1 MSPQWLNQ
9 LRIQHK
15 VWVMLLLLC
24 VPLSAGIAIH
34 LYVVQQLLALQQ
46 QKQDLMVADEQ
57 VHLLGRLAVDIEDG
71 FRGYV
76 LTQQPA
82 FLAPLV
88 EAEKKLNQALSDAS
102 TSLAKLSG
110 SPNQLASIERQ
121 LKNLLRSKQ
130 QLIADIQKGL
140 GDQTLA
146 YVRSG
151 EGLRLSDLFRA
162 DLRTVED
169 RLMRQRTS
177 LNEQADSLSQRAF
190 VGLWI
195 TLAGVVALGWIV
207 SRVLANSLSDLITR
221 LQSATTRIGAHVDVD
236 GIAELLATRRGAKD
250 ELGQL
255 ADAYLAMA
263 RRIETHIRE
272 IEVLDAIGQE
282 INTIGPDG
290 LDGVLRRITDRAVEL
305 VQTDVCLVL
314 LRDERMGCWVV
325 EAASGEWNDR
335 LKKSVMLWEEL
346 PVCVQ
351 AFQTRKV
358 ATGER
363 FRLDERP
370 QVLRRNLIGD
380 SMLSIPLLAQGIP
393 FGVLSLLSEERRG
406 AHEWNLRLAEGLAH
420 QAALAIS
427 NARLY
432 ETVEQRQRGLAA
444 RLHQLE
450 HLAENLAHDLKGP
463 GARMEELARLLVQQY
478 GWQFDDR
485 TNRWLSLIEE
495 NSRDL
500 VQRVEG
506 ILTVARVG
514 TDQGAI
520 TAVDPNAI
528 IDEVLKARAGEIER
542 LHAVVHIEPGLPFVA
557 CHGAYLRQ
565 ILDNLVSNALKF
577 TKAGETPLVRISWR
591 IVGPMVAFSVEDHGI
606 GIPPTQRT
614 RVFQPFVRLQTSEA
628 AGSGIGLTII
638 QRIVDLYG
646 GKVWIDGVEGSG
658 CIVQFTVP
666 SIQASEGVE
675 CGGQAIWLGGSAR
688 SSLRKGGDDD
698 TWRSVRRSIGQG

>member
-1 MSPQWLNQ
+1 MGRWVVQWVNHLS
-9 LRIQHK
+9 IQHK

-24 VPLSAGIAIH
+24 VPLGAGIAIH
-34 LYVVQQLLALQQ
+34 LYVVQQLLGLQQ
-46 QKQDLMVADEQ
+46 QKQDLTLADKQ
-57 VHLLGRLAVDIEDG
+57 VHVLERLAVDIEDG

-82 FLAPLV
+82 FLVPLI
-88 EAEKKLNQALSDAS
+88 EAEAKLNQALSDAS
-102 TSLAKLSG
+102 ASLAKLPG
-110 SPNQLASIERQ
+110 SSNQLDSIERQ
-121 LKNLLRSKQ
+121 LKDFLHSKQ
-130 QLIADIQKGL
+130 ELIADIQRGG
-140 GDQTLA
+140 GDKALE

-151 EGLRLSDLFRA
+151 EGLRLSDLLRA

-169 RLMRQRTS
+169 RLMRHRNF
-177 LNEQADSLSQRAF
+177 LKEQADALSQRTF

-207 SRVLANSLSDLITR
+207 SRVLARSLKDPIMQ
-221 LQSATTRIGAHVDVD
+221 LQSATRSIGAQVDMA
-236 GIAELLATRRGAKD
+236 GITELLAVGRGAKD

-263 RRIETHIRE
+263 RRIETHTQE
-272 IEVLDAIGQE
+272 IETLIAVGRE

-290 LDGVLRRITDRAVEL
+290 LDGVLRRISDRAVEL
-305 VQTDVCLVL
+305 VKADVCLVL
-314 LRDERMGCWVV
+314 LRDDQMGCWVV

-346 PVCVQ
+346 PVSVQ
-351 AFQTRKV
+351 AFETREA

-363 FRLDERP
+363 FRFDERP

-393 FGVLSLLSEERRG
+393 FGVLSLLAERPRE
-406 AHEWNLRLAEGLAH
+406 AHEWNLRLAGGLA
-420 QAALAIS
+420 QEAALAIS

-432 ETVEQRQRGLAA
+432 EAAEQRQRGLAA
-444 RLHQLE
+444 RLQQLE
-450 HLAENLAHDLKGP
+450 HLAETLAHDLKGP
-463 GARMEELARLLVQQY
+463 GARMEELARLLVQQC

-485 TNRWLSLIEE
+485 TKRWLSLLEE
-495 NSRDL
+495 NGRDL

-514 TDQGAI
+514 MGQGAI
-520 TAVDPNAI
+520 TAVDPTVI

-542 LHAVVHIEPGLPFVA
+542 LRAVVRVEPGLPLVA

-565 ILDNLVSNALKF
+565 IFDNLVSNALKF
-577 TKAGETPLVRISWR
+577 TRAGEAPMVRISGH
-591 IVGPMVAFSVEDHGI
+591 VEGPMVAFSVEDRGI
-606 GIPPTQRT
+606 GIPSTQRS
-614 RVFQPFVRLQTSEA
+614 RVFQPFVRLLMSDV

-638 QRIVDLYG
+638 QRIVALYG
-646 GKVWIDGVEGSG
+646 GKVWIDGVDGQS
-658 CIVQFTVP
+658 CTVQFTVP
-666 SIQASEGVE
+666 SFQEQGNASNGRTQTSRVSDVADVAPRGV
-675 CGGQAIWLGGSAR
+675 L
-688 SSLRKGGDDD
+688 
-698 TWRSVRRSIGQG
+698 

>member
-1 MSPQWLNQ
+1 MDRWAAQWGGY

-46 QKQDLMVADEQ
+46 QKQDLMLADEQ

-88 EAEKKLNQALSDAS
+88 EAEEKLNKALSDS
-102 TSLAKLSG
+102 SRSLAKLSG
-110 SPNQLASIERQ
+110 SPGQLAPIERQ
-121 LKNLLRSKQ
+121 LKDLLRSKQ
-130 QLIADIQKGL
+130 ELIADIQKGPV
-140 GDQTLA
+140 DKALA

-151 EGLRLSDLFRA
+151 EGIRLSDLLLA

-169 RLMRQRTS
+169 RLMRQRNS
-177 LNEQADSLSQRAF
+177 LNEQADALSQRTF

-195 TLAGVVALGWIV
+195 TLAGVVVLGWIV
-207 SRVLANSLSDLITR
+207 SRVLAHSLTDPITR
-221 LQSATTRIGAHVDVD
+221 LQSATARIGAHIDVA
-236 GIAELLATRRGAKD
+236 GITELLANGRGAKD

-263 RRIETHIRE
+263 RRIETHIQE
-272 IEVLDAIGQE
+272 IEALDAIGHE

-351 AFQTRKV
+351 AFETREV

-393 FGVLSLLSEERRG
+393 FGVLSLLAERPRG
-406 AHEWNLRLAEGLAH
+406 AHEWNRRLAKGLA
-420 QAALAIS
+420 QEAALAIS

-432 ETVEQRQRGLAA
+432 EAVEQRQRGLVA
-444 RLHQLE
+444 RLQLLE
-450 HLAENLAHDLKGP
+450 HLAETLAHDLKGP
-463 GARMEELARLLVQQY
+463 GARMEELARLLVQQC

-520 TAVDPNAI
+520 TAVDPTVI
-528 IDEVLKARAGEIER
+528 INEVLKARAGEIER
-542 LHAVVHIEPGLPFVA
+542 FRAVVHVEPGLPLVA

-565 ILDNLVSNALKF
+565 IFDNLVSNAFKF
-577 TKAGETPLVRISWR
+577 TRAGESPQVRISGH
-591 IVGPMVAFSVEDHGI
+591 VEGPMVAFSVEDQGI
-606 GIPPTQRT
+606 GIPSTQRI
-614 RVFQPFVRLQTSEA
+614 RVFQPFVRLSMSDA
-628 AGSGIGLTII
+628 PGNGIGLTII
-638 QRIVDLYG
+638 RRIVDLYG
-646 GKVWIDGVEGSG
+646 GKVWIDGAEWPG
-658 CIVQFTVP
+658 CTVQFTVP
-666 SIQASEGVE
+666 SFEEQEGALNARVQASRVSGMV
-675 CGGQAIWLGGSAR
+675 
-688 SSLRKGGDDD
+688 DV
-698 TWRSVRRSIGQG
+698 VRREAL

>member
-1 MSPQWLNQ
+1 MDRWAAQWWGQ
-9 LRIQHK
+9 FRIQHK
-15 VWVMLLLLC
+15 VWTLLLLLW
-24 VPLSAGIAIH
+24 VPLVGGLATH
-34 LYVVQQLLALQQ
+34 LYFVQQLLSLQHQ
-46 QKQDLMVADEQ
+46 RQELVLARAQ
-57 VHLLGRLAVDIEDG
+57 VEVLRRLAVDIEDG

-82 FLAPLV
+82 FLAPLT
-88 EAEKKLNQALSDAS
+88 EAEAKIDQVLSNV
-102 TSLAKLSG
+102 TKSLARVSS
-110 SPNQLASIERQ
+110 SPSSLAPIEQQ
-121 LKNLLRSKQ
+121 LKDLLQSKHE
-130 QLIADIQKGL
+130 LIADIRKGSA
-140 GDQTLA
+140 DQALA

-151 EGLRLSDLFRA
+151 EGIRLSDRLRE

-169 RLMRQRTS
+169 RLDRQGNS
-177 LNEQADSLSQRAF
+177 LSEQAEALSQRTF

-195 TLAGVVALGWIV
+195 ALAGVVVLGWIV
-207 SRVLANSLSDLITR
+207 SRILARALTDPITR
-221 LQSATTRIGAHVDVD
+221 LQSATGKIGAHVDVA
-236 GIAELLATRRGAKD
+236 GITDLLAPCRRSKD

-255 ADAYLAMA
+255 AEAYLAMA

-272 IEVLDAIGQE
+272 IEVLDAIGHE

-346 PVCVQ
+346 PVSVQ
-351 AFQTRKV
+351 AFETREV

-363 FRLDERP
+363 FRSDERP
-370 QVLRRNLIGD
+370 QVLRRNVIGD
-380 SMLSIPLLAQGIP
+380 SMLAIPLLAQGIP
-393 FGVLSLLSEERRG
+393 FGVLSLLTERPRG
-406 AHEWNLRLAEGLAH
+406 AHEWNQRLAEGLA
-420 QAALAIS
+420 QEAALAIS

-432 ETVEQRQRGLAA
+432 EAAQQRQRGLVA
-444 RLHQLE
+444 RLQQLE
-450 HLAENLAHDLKGP
+450 HLAETLAHDLKGP

-478 GWQFDDR
+478 GGQFDDR

-495 NSRDL
+495 NGRDL

-520 TAVDPNAI
+520 TAVDPTAI
-528 IDEVLKARAGEIER
+528 IGEVLKARAGEIER
-542 LHAVVHIEPGLPFVA
+542 LRAVVQVEPGLPLVA

-565 ILDNLVSNALKF
+565 IFDNLVSNALKF
-577 TKAGETPLVRISWR
+577 TRAGESPLVRISGR
-591 IVGPMVAFSVEDHGI
+591 VEGPMVVFSVEDQGI
-606 GIPPTQRT
+606 GIPSTQRI
-614 RVFQPFVRLQTSEA
+614 RVFQPFVRLLMSEA

-646 GKVWIDGVEGSG
+646 GKVWIDGAEGPG
-658 CIVQFTVP
+658 CTVQFTVP
-666 SIQASEGVE
+666 SFQEQGSASHARMQASRVPDV
-675 CGGQAIWLGGSAR
+675 A
-688 SSLRKGGDDD
+688 DV
-698 TWRSVRRSIGQG
+698 VRRGVL

>member
-1 MSPQWLNQ
+1 MGRRVVQWVNH

-24 VPLSAGIAIH
+24 VPLGAGIAIH
-34 LYVVQQLLALQQ
+34 LYVVQQLLGLQQ
-46 QKQDLMVADEQ
+46 QKQDLTLADKQ
-57 VHLLGRLAVDIEDG
+57 VHVLERLAVDIEDG

-82 FLAPLV
+82 FLVPLI
-88 EAEKKLNQALSDAS
+88 EAEAKLNQALSDAS
-102 TSLAKLSG
+102 ASLAKLPG
-110 SPNQLASIERQ
+110 SSNQLDSIERQ
-121 LKNLLRSKQ
+121 LKDFLHSKQ
-130 QLIADIQKGL
+130 ELIADIQRGR
-140 GDQTLA
+140 GDKALE

-151 EGLRLSDLFRA
+151 EGLRLSDLLRA

-169 RLMRQRTS
+169 RLMRHRNF
-177 LNEQADSLSQRAF
+177 LKEQADGLSQRTF

-207 SRVLANSLSDLITR
+207 SRVLARSLKDPIMQ
-221 LQSATTRIGAHVDVD
+221 LQSATRSIGAQVDMA
-236 GIAELLATRRGAKD
+236 GITELLAVGRGAKD

-263 RRIETHIRE
+263 RRIETHTQE
-272 IEVLDAIGQE
+272 IETLIAVGRE

-290 LDGVLRRITDRAVEL
+290 LDGVLRRISDRAVEL
-305 VQTDVCLVL
+305 VKADVCLVL
-314 LRDERMGCWVV
+314 LRDDQMGCWVV

-346 PVCVQ
+346 PVSVQ
-351 AFQTRKV
+351 AFETREA

-363 FRLDERP
+363 FSFDERP

-393 FGVLSLLSEERRG
+393 FGVLSLLADRPRG
-406 AHEWNLRLAEGLAH
+406 AHEWNLRLAGGLA
-420 QAALAIS
+420 QEAALAIS

-432 ETVEQRQRGLAA
+432 EAAEQRQRGLAA
-444 RLHQLE
+444 RLQQLE
-450 HLAENLAHDLKGP
+450 HLAETLAHDLKGP
-463 GARMEELARLLVQQY
+463 GARMEELARLLVQQC

-485 TNRWLSLIEE
+485 TKRWLSLIEE
-495 NSRDL
+495 NGRDL

-514 TDQGAI
+514 MGQGAI
-520 TAVDPNAI
+520 TAVDPTVI

-542 LHAVVHIEPGLPFVA
+542 LRAVVRVEPGLPLVA

-565 ILDNLVSNALKF
+565 IFDNLVSNALKF
-577 TKAGETPLVRISWR
+577 TRAGEAPMVRISGH
-591 IVGPMVAFSVEDHGI
+591 IEGPMVAFSVEDRGI
-606 GIPPTQRT
+606 GIPSTQRS
-614 RVFQPFVRLQTSEA
+614 RVFQPFVRLLMSDA

-638 QRIVDLYG
+638 QRIVALYG
-646 GKVWIDGVEGSG
+646 GKVWIDGVDGQS
-658 CIVQFTVP
+658 CTVQFTVP
-666 SIQASEGVE
+666 SFQEQGNASNGRTQTSRVSDVADVAPRGV
-675 CGGQAIWLGGSAR
+675 L
-688 SSLRKGGDDD
+688 
-698 TWRSVRRSIGQG
+698 